1 VATRKSAPKKTA
13 KKGSSGRGRGKSSR
27 KKGASPLSR
36 AGEILS
42 GAFTREAVGILL
54 LALGLFYSAAFASGR
69 GAFLGDAGSW
79 VVTQLLGLPGLALAP
94 VAALAGLLLLID
106 RLPGRVIAGVVLL
119 LLAAAATFAATLQRG
134 QMFSGRHYPEAGGI
148 LGSGL
153 YWGVQGVGG
162 AIAAG
167 LVIVLLYALGLS
179 LLTGVSFA
187 TAFGALGSAGG
198 KVAGLIGA
206 LPARIRERREQHS
219 ARSSTKAH
227 TGDGERKSRGKKDR
241 EAPVVRDLHEK
252 VPAGAGEVG
261 PELEP
266 TREIEVVLPE
276 RRPVEAFDEDREL
289 APGEYTPPS
298 FSLLDLGKGDP
309 EHDAEGTSRRL
320 TEALSDLGVEAH
332 VVRAVVGPRVTRYEM
347 RLGSGVKVGKVRNL
361 QQDIAYA
368 LAATEVRI
376 LAPIPGKSAVGV
388 EVPNT
393 KPAKVTLGDVFQS
406 YPEANDWT
414 LPVGLGKDISGR
426 AVFFDLAEMPHLLVA
441 GTTGSGKSVMLNGL
455 LTSLLLTTDP
465 RQVKM
470 VLIDPKRVE
479 LSPFGRVPHL
489 ITPVVTDVKKAA
501 NALSW
506 GVAEMERRYEV
517 LEHNG
522 VRSLEGYN
530 DRAEVPMPYVVVVID
545 ELADLM
551 MQAGAKVEDAII
563 RLAQK
568 ARAVGIHLVVATQR
582 PSVDVITGMIKAN
595 VPSRIAF
602 AVSSQVDSRVIM
614 DGPGAEALLGMG
626 DMLYKPVSAAR
637 PSRVQGAFISE
648 TEVERVVSATVDAAS
663 GRAEA
668 RFVEEVTEPRNVKEQ
683 NDEPDDDLLPEAAS
697 FVVSTQQASVSAVQR
712 RFRVGYSRAGRI
724 IDALERRGVVGPYEG
739 SKSRAVVASPMDL
752 ETMFGDDQDSGSYP
766 ERKND
771 LAEGW

>member
-1 VATRKSAPKKTA
+1 VATSRRAPKKTH
-13 KKGSSGRGRGKSSR
+13 KKGSGGRSSARGGKKPR
-27 KKGASPLSR
+27 KGLSPLSKLR
-36 AGEILS
+36 DALG
-42 GAFTREAVGILL
+42 GAFTREAAGIILL
-54 LALGLFYSAAFASGR
+54 VAGLFFSAAFATGR
-69 GAFLGDAGSW
+69 GAFLGEAGHFAA
-79 VVTQLLGLPGLALAP
+79 THLLGTVGLSLAP
-94 VAALAGLLLLID
+94 LAALAGFLLLLG
-106 RLPGRVIAGVVLL
+106 RLAVRAVVGVSLLILAGAMT
-119 LLAAAATFAATLQRG
+119 LAAGLPARR
-134 QMFSGRHYPEAGGI
+134 MFSAGSYPEAGGI
-148 LGSGL
+148 VGSGL
-153 YWGVQGVGG
+153 YGVVFLAGG
-162 AIAAG
+162 AIGAALALG
-167 LVIVLLYALGLS
+167 LLYALGLS
-179 LLTGVSFA
+179 LLTGV
-187 TAFGALGSAGG
+187 TFGSALGAIKTAGAAVVRRGRGLVVRLREKSSTASAGNAPRPERG
-198 KVAGLIGA
+198 SGSPRAMES
-206 LPARIRERREQHS
+206 PAARESREDVPPAPSQES
-219 ARSSTKAH
+219 A
-227 TGDGERKSRGKKDR
+227 E
-241 EAPVVRDLHEK
+241 
-252 VPAGAGEVG
+252 
-261 PELEP
+261 
-266 TREIEVVLPE
+266 TREFEVVLPQRREQPAFAEE
-276 RRPVEAFDEDREL
+276 REI

-298 FSLLDLGKGDP
+298 PSLLKLGHAHP
-309 EHDAEGTSRRL
+309 EHDAEGTSQRL
-320 TEALSDLGVEAH
+320 TRALADLGVEAT
-332 VVRAVVGPRVTRYEM
+332 VVRAVVGPRVTRYEL

-393 KPAKVTLGDVFQS
+393 RPAKVTLGDVFQE
-406 YPEANDWT
+406 YPDANDWT

-479 LSPFGRVPHL
+479 LSQFGRVPHL

-517 LEHNG
+517 LERLG

-530 DRAEVPMPYVVVVID
+530 DRAETPMPYVVVVID

-602 AVSSQVDSRVIM
+602 AVSSQVDSRVIL
-614 DGPGAEALLGMG
+614 DIPGAEALLGMG

-637 PSRVQGAFISE
+637 PSRVQGAFIAE
-648 TEVERVVSATVDAAS
+648 AEVERVVAAVVEAAS

-668 RFVEEVTEPRNVKEQ
+668 RFVEEVTEPANVKEE
-683 NDEPDDDLLPEAAS
+683 NDEPEDDLLPDAAS

-724 IDALERRGVVGPYEG
+724 IDALERKGVVGPYEG
-739 SKSRAVVASPMDL
+739 SKSRIVVATTMDL
-752 ETMFGDDQDSGSYP
+752 EAMFGDDGEAQAGSP
-766 ERKND
+766 EGGEAGER
-771 LAEGW
+771 W

>member
-1 VATRKSAPKKTA
+1 LARVRDGLA
-13 KKGSSGRGRGKSSR
+13 
-27 KKGASPLSR
+27 GAV
-36 AGEILS
+36 
-42 GAFTREAVGILL
+42 TREAVGILL
-54 LALGLFYSAAFASGR
+54 LAAGLFFSAASASGR
-69 GAFLGDAGSW
+69 GAFLVVAG
-79 VVTQLLGLPGLALAP
+79 V
-94 VAALAGLLLLID
+94 LLLLG
-106 RLPGRVIAGVVLL
+106 RLRGRIVAGASLL
-119 LLAAAATFAATLQRG
+119 VLAAAATFAATLPPRHL
-134 QMFSGRHYPEAGGI
+134 FSAGHYPETGGI
-148 LGSGL
+148 VGSGL
-153 YWGVQGVGG
+153 YAGVQWAAG
-162 AIAAG
+162 AIGALLA
-167 LVIVLLYALGLS
+167 IALLYVVGLS

-187 TAFGALGSAGG
+187 SALAVLKTVTEKIVGLARRLWEKIEGRPNPRQKRSRTETA
-198 KVAGLIGA
+198 KVS
-206 LPARIRERREQHS
+206 ER
-219 ARSSTKAH
+219 A
-227 TGDGERKSRGKKDR
+227 D
-241 EAPVVRDLHEK
+241 
-252 VPAGAGEVG
+252 PAGRDMDEGE
-261 PELEP
+261 PAELEKRESESTP
-266 TREIEVVLPE
+266 TREFEVVLPE
-276 RRPVEAFDEDREL
+276 RGSAQAFNEEREL
-289 APGEYTPPS
+289 APGEYTPPP
-298 FSLLDLGKGDP
+298 FSMLSLGHGDP
-309 EHDAEGTSRRL
+309 EHDAESTSQRL
-320 TEALSDLGVEAH
+320 TLALFDLGVEAH
-332 VVRAVVGPRVTRYEM
+332 VVRAVVGPRVTRYEL

-393 KPAKVTLGDVFQS
+393 RPAKVTLGDVFQA
-406 YPEANDWT
+406 YPDANDWT

-426 AVFFDLAEMPHLLVA
+426 AVFFDLSEMPHLLVA

-479 LSPFGRVPHL
+479 LSQFARVPHL

-501 NALSW
+501 NALAW
-506 GVAEMERRYEV
+506 AVAEMERRYEV
-517 LEHNG
+517 LEKIG
-522 VRSLEGYN
+522 VRSVEGYN
-530 DRAEVPMPYVVVVID
+530 DRAEAEIPYVVVVID

-551 MQAGAKVEDAII
+551 MQAGAKVENAII

-568 ARAVGIHLVVATQR
+568 ARAVGIHIVVATQR

-602 AVSSQVDSRVIM
+602 AVSSQVDSRVIL
-614 DGPGAEALLGMG
+614 DSPGAEALLGMG

-648 TEVERVVSATVDAAS
+648 VEVDRVVSATVEAAS
-663 GRAEA
+663 GGAEA
-668 RFVEEVTEPRNVKEQ
+668 RFVEEVTQPRSVKEE

-724 IDALERRGVVGPYEG
+724 IDALERKGVVGPYEG
-739 SKSRAVVASPMDL
+739 SKSRAVVASEMDL
-752 ETMFGDDQDSGSYP
+752 ESIFADE
-766 ERKND
+766 ERRDD

>member
-1 VATRKSAPKKTA
+1 VATRKRAPKKTA
-13 KKGSSGRGRGKSSR
+13 KQGSSSKGRGKSTR
-27 KKGASPLSR
+27 KGNSTWLRVREGLAGAV
-36 AGEILS
+36 
-42 GAFTREAVGILL
+42 TREAVGILL
-54 LALGLFYSAAFASGR
+54 LAVGLFLSAAFVSGR
-69 GAFLGDAGSW
+69 GAFLGDAGTF
-79 VVTQLLGLPGLALAP
+79 VVTRLFGMPGYALAP
-94 VAALAGLLLLID
+94 VAAVVGLLLLLG
-106 RLPGRVIAGVVLL
+106 RLTGRFVAGATLL
-119 LLAAAATFAATLQRG
+119 LLASSATFAALLPHGRL
-134 QMFSGRHYPEAGGI
+134 FSARHYPEAGGI
-148 LGSGL
+148 VGSAL
-153 YWGVQGVGG
+153 YWAVQSAGG
-162 AIAAG
+162 AIAAAI
-167 LVIVLLYALGLS
+167 VISLLYAVGLS

-187 TAFGALGSAGG
+187 AVFGALKSVLASLPGWVGGLLSRMRQKRKKGNEKPAPARVRSPAKSREKKVAPGVLDLHGELGDEGSA
-198 KVAGLIGA
+198 I
-206 LPARIRERREQHS
+206 EQES
-219 ARSSTKAH
+219 A
-227 TGDGERKSRGKKDR
+227 
-241 EAPVVRDLHEK
+241 
-252 VPAGAGEVG
+252 
-261 PELEP
+261 P
-266 TREIEVVLPE
+266 TREFEVVLPE
-276 RRPVEAFDEDREL
+276 RRPAEAFSEEREL
-289 APGEYTPPS
+289 APGEYTPPP
-298 FSLLDLGKGDP
+298 FSILDLGNSDP
-309 EHDAEGTSRRL
+309 EHDAEGTSQRL
-320 TEALSDLGVEAH
+320 MQALADLGVEAH

-393 KPAKVTLGDVFQS
+393 RPAKVTLGDVFQS
-406 YPEANDWT
+406 YPDANDWT

-426 AVFFDLAEMPHLLVA
+426 AVFFDLSEMPHLLVA

-479 LSPFGRVPHL
+479 LSQFGRVPHL

-501 NALSW
+501 NALLW
-506 GVAEMERRYEV
+506 AVAEMERRYEV
-517 LEHNG
+517 LERMG

-530 DRAEVPMPYVVVVID
+530 NRAEVQMPYVVVVID

-614 DGPGAEALLGMG
+614 DAPGAEALLGMG

-648 TEVERVVSATVDAAS
+648 TEVDRVVSATVESAT

-668 RFVEEVTEPRNVKEQ
+668 RFVEEVTAPKNVKEE

-724 IDALERRGVVGPYEG
+724 IDALERKGVVGPYEG
-739 SKSRAVVASPMDL
+739 SKARAVVATTMDL
-752 ETMFGDDQDSGSYP
+752 ETMFGDDQGSNDYP
-766 ERKND
+766 EGKGD

>member
-1 VATRKSAPKKTA
+1 M
-13 KKGSSGRGRGKSSR
+13 
-27 KKGASPLSR
+27 
-36 AGEILS
+36 
-42 GAFTREAVGILL
+42 TREAVGVFL
-54 LALGLFYSAAFASGR
+54 LAVGLFFSAAFASGR
-69 GAFLGDAGSW
+69 GAFLGDAGFF
-79 VVTQLLGLPGLALAP
+79 VTAQLFGRIGLALAP
-94 VAALAGLLLLID
+94 LAAVAGLLLLLGSL
-106 RLPGRVIAGVVLL
+106 RGRVVAGASLL
-119 LLAAAATFAATLQRG
+119 MLAGAATFAATLPARYL
-134 QMFSGRHYPEAGGI
+134 FSAGRYPEAGGI
-148 LGSGL
+148 LGSGF
-153 YWGVQGVGG
+153 YAGVQWVAGTVGAAL
-162 AIAAG
+162 AIA
-167 LVIVLLYALGLS
+167 LLYAIGLS

-187 TAFGALGSAGG
+187 AALSALKTAGE
-198 KVAGLIGA
+198 KIVGLARGLWQKREHRPN
-206 LPARIRERREQHS
+206 LPAKRSRTNNAAKVSETAEQGGEDAHEGAPSGLETREPES
-219 ARSSTKAH
+219 A
-227 TGDGERKSRGKKDR
+227 
-241 EAPVVRDLHEK
+241 
-252 VPAGAGEVG
+252 
-261 PELEP
+261 P
-266 TREIEVVLPE
+266 TREFEVVLPE
-276 RRPVEAFDEDREL
+276 RGHTQGFSEERDL
-289 APGEYTPPS
+289 APGEYTPPP
-298 FSLLDLGKGDP
+298 FSMLNLGHGDP
-309 EHDAEGTSRRL
+309 EHDAEGTSQRL
-320 TEALSDLGVEAH
+320 TLALSDLGVEAH
-332 VVRAVVGPRVTRYEM
+332 VVRAVVGPRVTRYEL

-393 KPAKVTLGDVFQS
+393 RPAKVTLGDVFQA
-406 YPEANDWT
+406 YPDANDWT

-426 AVFFDLAEMPHLLVA
+426 AVFFDLCEMPHLLVA

-479 LSPFGRVPHL
+479 LSQFGRVPHL

-501 NALSW
+501 NALAWS
-506 GVAEMERRYEV
+506 VAEMERRYEV
-517 LEHNG
+517 LENIG
-522 VRSLEGYN
+522 VRSVEGYN
-530 DRAEVPMPYVVVVID
+530 DRAETQMPYVVVVID

-602 AVSSQVDSRVIM
+602 AVSSQVDSRVIL
-614 DGPGAEALLGMG
+614 DAPGAEALLGMG

-648 TEVERVVSATVDAAS
+648 TEVDRVVSATVDAAS

-668 RFVEEVTEPRNVKEQ
+668 RFVEEVTEPRSLKEE

-724 IDALERRGVVGPYEG
+724 IDALERKGVVGPYEG

-752 ETMFGDDQDSGSYP
+752 ESMFGDEG
-766 ERKND
+766 KAD
-771 LAEGW
+771 LAENW

>member
-1 VATRKSAPKKTA
+1 MATRKRAPKKTT
-13 KKGSSGRGRGKSSR
+13 KKGSSSKGRGKTTRKGSSPWPR
-27 KKGASPLSR
+27 VREGLAGAV
-36 AGEILS
+36 
-42 GAFTREAVGILL
+42 TREAVGITL
-54 LALGLFYSAAFASGR
+54 LALGLFYAAAFVSGR
-69 GAFLGDAGSW
+69 GAFLGDAGTF
-79 VVTQLLGLPGLALAP
+79 VVTGLLGVPGYALAP
-94 VAALAGLLLLID
+94 IAAVFGLLLLLG
-106 RLPGRVIAGVVLL
+106 RLKGRFAAGALLL
-119 LLAAAATFAATLQRG
+119 LLAGAATFAAFMPRG
-134 QMFSGRHYPEAGGI
+134 RLFSARHYQEAGG
-148 LGSGL
+148 LVGSAL
-153 YWGVQGVGG
+153 YWALQSAGG
-162 AIAAG
+162 AIAAAV
-167 LVIVLLYALGLS
+167 VISLLYATGLS

-187 TAFGALGSAGG
+187 AVFGALKSMGIGSAG
-198 KVAGLIGA
+198 LLRA
-206 LPARIRERREQHS
+206 LLARLRETKEEKPTSSQARAKEPRRKED
-219 ARSSTKAH
+219 APRVL
-227 TGDGERKSRGKKDR
+227 DLR
-241 EAPVVRDLHEK
+241 EET
-252 VPAGAGEVG
+252 GAGG
-261 PELEP
+261 QQSAP
-266 TREIEVVLPE
+266 TREFEVVLPE
-276 RRPVEAFDEDREL
+276 RRPAEAFSEERDL
-289 APGEYTPPS
+289 APGEYTPPP
-298 FSLLDLGKGDP
+298 FSILDLGNVDP
-309 EHDAEGTSRRL
+309 EHDAEGTSQRL
-320 TEALSDLGVEAH
+320 TQALADLGVEAH

-393 KPAKVTLGDVFQS
+393 RPAKVTLGDVFQS
-406 YPEANDWT
+406 YPDANDWT

-426 AVFFDLAEMPHLLVA
+426 AVFFDLSEMPHLLVA

-479 LSPFGRVPHL
+479 LSQFGRVPHL

-501 NALSW
+501 NALLW
-506 GVAEMERRYEV
+506 AVAEMERRYEV
-517 LEHNG
+517 LERMG

-530 DRAEVPMPYVVVVID
+530 TKAEVQMPYVVVVID

-614 DGPGAEALLGMG
+614 DSPGAEALLGMG

-648 TEVERVVSATVDAAS
+648 SEVDRVVSATVDAAS

-668 RFVEEVTEPRNVKEQ
+668 RFVEEVTKPKNVKEE
-683 NDEPDDDLLPEAAS
+683 NDEPEDELLPDAAS

-724 IDALERRGVVGPYEG
+724 IDALERKGVVGPYEG
-739 SKSRAVVASPMDL
+739 SKSRGVVATTMDL
-752 ETMFGDDQDSGSYP
+752 ETMFGDEPDSDDYAQG
-766 ERKND
+766 KAD

>member
-1 VATRKSAPKKTA
+1 VATGKRAPKKTA
-13 KKGSSGRGRGKSSR
+13 KKRSSGRGKRSR
-27 KKGASPLSR
+27 KGVSPLTR
-36 AGEILS
+36 VRDGLAG
-42 GAFTREAVGILL
+42 AVTREAVGVFL
-54 LALGLFYSAAFASGR
+54 LAVGLFFSAAFASGR
-69 GAFLGDAGSW
+69 GAFLGDAGSF
-79 VVTQLLGLPGLALAP
+79 VTAQLFGRIGPALAP
-94 VAALAGLLLLID
+94 LAVVAGLLLLLG
-106 RLPGRVIAGVVLL
+106 RLRGRIVAGAALL
-119 LLAAAATFAATLQRG
+119 LLAGAATFAATLPPRYL
-134 QMFSGRHYPEAGGI
+134 FSAGHYPEAGGL
-148 LGSGL
+148 LGSGI
-153 YWGVQGVGG
+153 YAGVQWAAG
-162 AIAAG
+162 AIGAVLA
-167 LVIVLLYALGLS
+167 IVLLYAVGLS
-179 LLTGVSFA
+179 LLTDVSFA
-187 TAFGALGSAGG
+187 SASAVLRTVGE
-198 KVAGLIGA
+198 KIVGL
-206 LPARIRERREQHS
+206 ARGLWGRREGRPN
-219 ARSSTKAH
+219 ARAKRSRTEAAKVSKTADQ
-227 TGDGERKSRGKKDR
+227 GDSDMDEGM
-241 EAPVVRDLHEK
+241 
-252 VPAGAGEVG
+252 PA
-261 PELEP
+261 ELERGESESAP
-266 TREIEVVLPE
+266 TQEFEVVLPE
-276 RRPVEAFDEDREL
+276 RGPAQVFNEGREL
-289 APGEYTPPS
+289 APGEYTPPP
-298 FSLLDLGKGDP
+298 FSMLSLGHGDP
-309 EHDAEGTSRRL
+309 AHDAEGTSQRL
-320 TEALSDLGVEAH
+320 TLALSDLGVEAH
-332 VVRAVVGPRVTRYEM
+332 VVRAVVGPRVTRYEL

-393 KPAKVTLGDVFQS
+393 RPAKVTLGDVFQA
-406 YPEANDWT
+406 YPDANDWT

-426 AVFFDLAEMPHLLVA
+426 AVFFDLSEMPHLLVA

-479 LSPFGRVPHL
+479 LSQFARVPHL

-501 NALSW
+501 NALAW
-506 GVAEMERRYEV
+506 AVAEMERRYEV
-517 LEHNG
+517 LEKIG
-522 VRSLEGYN
+522 VRSIEGYN
-530 DRAEVPMPYVVVVID
+530 DRAETQMPYVVVVID

-568 ARAVGIHLVVATQR
+568 ARAVGIHIVVATQR

-602 AVSSQVDSRVIM
+602 AVSSQVDSRVIL
-614 DGPGAEALLGMG
+614 DSPGAEALLGMG

-648 TEVERVVSATVDAAS
+648 AEVARVVAATVEAAS
-663 GRAEA
+663 GRVEA
-668 RFVEEVTEPRNVKEQ
+668 RFVEEVTEPRSVKED

-724 IDALERRGVVGPYEG
+724 IDALERKGVVGPYEG
-739 SKSRAVVASPMDL
+739 SKSRAVVASAMDL
-752 ETMFGDDQDSGSYP
+752 ESMFGDDDG
-766 ERKND
+766 RAD